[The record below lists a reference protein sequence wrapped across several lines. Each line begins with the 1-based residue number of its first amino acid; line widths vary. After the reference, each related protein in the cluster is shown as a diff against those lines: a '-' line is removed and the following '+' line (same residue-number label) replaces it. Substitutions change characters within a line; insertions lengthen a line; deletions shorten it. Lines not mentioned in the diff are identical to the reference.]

1 MPVIDKLVVNEDQR
15 ATSFSHDNEIGKPH
29 YYKVTLD
36 NQLVVEISPSER
48 GAHLRFTFPKGHT
61 SYLVLDGY
69 TGLSGVK
76 IYPEQKMITGYV
88 NNGRGMQKGWKNYF
102 VAYFDQ
108 PFEDYGTWENEKN
121 TITPRSKEAEGK
133 GRGAYIQFKEG
144 AKVQVKVASS
154 YISEA
159 QAQLNLKKELGSDAS
174 LEATK
179 AKAATIWNKH
189 LERILVEG
197 DSEDDKATFYSCFF
211 RASLFS
217 RAFYEID
224 ENGKPY
230 YFSPYDGK
238 VHSGYM
244 FTDTG
249 FWDTFR
255 AQFPLNII

>member
-1 MPVIDKLVVNEDQR
+1 
-15 ATSFSHDNEIGKPH
+15 
-29 YYKVTLD
+29 
-36 NQLVVEISPSER
+36 
-48 GAHLRFTFPKGHT
+48 
-61 SYLVLDGY
+61 
-69 TGLSGVK
+69 
-76 IYPEQKMITGYV
+76 
-88 NNGRGMQKGWKNYF
+88 
-102 VAYFDQ
+102 
-108 PFEDYGTWENEKN
+108 
-121 TITPRSKEAEGK
+121 
-133 GRGAYIQFKEG
+133 
-144 AKVQVKVASS
+144 
-154 YISEA
+154 
-159 QAQLNLKKELGSDAS
+159 LKKELGSDAS

-255 AQFPLNII
+255 AQFPLNIILYPTMHGRYMQALLDAQEQCGWLPSWSF